1 MPRLHQYWNLVL
13 RQKFISVN
21 GFRFFSSKK
30 LHPLLKWHKNTTAIA
45 IVNCAVEALHYSTK
59 CFCCFDTCDS
69 LLWKNVFHEYGIF
82 NRAKS
87 TFFQI
92 NMKKKKKCVNDK
104 TKNRQSKMF
113 PK

>member
-30 LHPLLKWHKNTTAIA
+30 LHQLLKWHKNTTAIA
-45 IVNCAVEALHYSTK
+45 IVQ
-59 CFCCFDTCDS
+59 
-69 LLWKNVFHEYGIF
+69 WKHCIIPLNAFVVLTHVTVYYGKMFFMNMAFLIGQ
-82 NRAKS
+82 KVL
-87 TFFQI
+87 FFQI
-92 NMKKKKKCVNDK
+92 NMKKKCVNDK